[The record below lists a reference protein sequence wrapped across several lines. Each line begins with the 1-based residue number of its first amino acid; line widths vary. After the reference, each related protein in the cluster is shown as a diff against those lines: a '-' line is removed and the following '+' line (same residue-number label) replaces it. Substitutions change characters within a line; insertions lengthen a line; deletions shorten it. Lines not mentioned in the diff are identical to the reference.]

1 MIPIFWRLPEKI
13 TEILLGSHD
22 FIVHK
27 ALKLSQ
33 SFLQG
38 FIVNVINIS
47 DEIEVFLRGEEVDE
61 ESAVDVTAGIFLPG
75 FTLVHLLSIAFHETV
90 ISLNQVE
97 NQTEQGGLARTII
110 TYESYQLTL
119 ATPRLSI
126 SSTVLPLY
134 IF

>member
-1 MIPIFWRLPEKI
+1 M
-13 TEILLGSHD
+13 
-22 FIVHK
+22 HK

-33 SFLQG
+33 SLLQG

-119 ATPRLSI
+119 CNTQIINIEYGIAIIYLLR
-126 SSTVLPLY
+126 
-134 IF
+134 F